1 MVHKT
6 TCGIIRYYHSI
17 GFMLCCSITHPSLYL
32 TIPQG
37 SKCISN
43 THSEQYTLQ
52 SQSLFEICSIRCLGK
67 DVALSRICLFLLPF
81 STHSSPSMPKQI
93 SCSIIV
99 ILPHCVFTPSHLFHL
114 IIEVQNKSVLE
125 YFFEEKY
132 VIFLGKVVA
141 CLAK

>member
-1 MVHKT
+1 MAHCT
-6 TCGIIRYYHSI
+6 TCGIISYYHSI

-37 SKCISN
+37 SKCILN
-43 THSEQYTLQ
+43 THTENNTDYNLSPYLK
-52 SQSLFEICSIRCLGK
+52 SAACAWV

-99 ILPHCVFTPSHLFHL
+99 ILPHCVFTPTHLFHF
-114 IIEVQNKSVLE
+114 IIEEYNKSSQD
-125 YFFEEKY
+125 YKKSSKQ
-132 VIFLGKVVA
+132 IS
-141 CLAK
+141 